1 MEELTREEFNSWKE
15 QKVTKIVAKALGELQ
30 EGLKEHL
37 SAGGTLTDEN
47 SSNKTAFVVGRIQGL
62 SDFLKVEF
70 DDAPEAKKD
79 DYDH

>member
-1 MEELTREEFNSWKE
+1 MGRNPVL
-15 QKVTKIVAKALGELQ
+15 
-30 EGLKEHL
+30 L
-37 SAGGTLTDEN
+37 SGAIPEKPLN

-70 DDAPEAKKD
+70 DDTSEDKKD